1 MILLGKGMSLFE
13 KIHTGTGDDG
23 YHVGNLLSNDSGKN
37 FFKLFL
43 QSFGNLNFSHNKKK
57 T

>member
-1 MILLGKGMSLFE
+1 MSSFE

-23 YHVGNLLSNDSGKN
+23 YRVGNLLSNDSGKN